1 MTVQFG
7 LFDHIE
13 GIPGTSMHRLLRDRI
28 ELVKMADAA
37 GFAGYHLAEHHGSDL
52 CQAPNQEIFL
62 AAAAEAT
69 RQIRL
74 GPMVK
79 ILPLHHPLRVI
90 EDICVLDQLTGG
102 RLDYGVGRG
111 ISAIEHFWFEG
122 DWFSSHARFEES
134 LRLILTGLREGR
146 VSSEGCKFH
155 TFPDIDVSM
164 SPYQQPNP
172 PFWYPGNPV
181 VAGKFGLNL
190 LWPGPIP
197 PEAHA
202 LYLEN
207 WYAHAGSA
215 VRADRPG
222 AKPRVGSTELLA
234 ISSNEADAKEIAA
247 RGWKGLMRRIVH
259 VHEMD
264 RLALD
269 TDQAEAAMNPL
280 ARGAAALMAPGGDA
294 MLPMLTANSGT
305 PAQVR
310 ERLSQ
315 YLATGLCDYIVLQL
329 PTGDMT
335 FEESRHSLALFIDEV
350 MPALEFASA

>member
-1 MTVQFG
+1 MAVQFG
-7 LFDHIE
+7 IFDHIE
-13 GIPGTSMHRLLRDRI
+13 GIPGTSLHRLLRDRI
-28 ELVKMADAA
+28 DLVKMADAA

-122 DWFSSHARFEES
+122 DWFSSHARFEEA
-134 LRLILTGLREGR
+134 LGLVLTGLRTGR

-155 TFPDIDVSM
+155 AFPDIDVSM
-164 SPYQQPNP
+164 APYQQPNP

-181 VAGKFGLNL
+181 VAGKFGMNL
-190 LWPGPIP
+190 LWPGAIT

-202 LYLEN
+202 LYVET
-207 WYAHAGSA
+207 WHAHAGSA
-215 VRADRPG
+215 VRADAPG

-234 ISSNEADAKEIAA
+234 VAHDEAEAKAIAA
-247 RGWKGLMRRIVH
+247 RGWKGLMRRIMQVH
-259 VHEMD
+259 AND
-264 RLALD
+264 RLALSEE
-269 TDQAEAAMNPL
+269 QAEAAMNPL
-280 ARGAAALMAPGGDA
+280 ARGAQALMAPGGDA

-305 PAQVR
+305 PDQVR
-310 ERLSQ
+310 ERLQ
-315 YLATGLCDYIVLQL
+315 AYLATGLCDYVVLQL

-335 FEESRHSLALFIDEV
+335 FEESKRSLRLFIDEV
-350 MPALEFASA
+350 MPALR